1 MKLPQDLA
9 RLPAEAGARHV
20 ALARLKDATAAYHRL
35 ATKTREEEPEALHD
49 FRVALRRLRSCLR
62 AYRPELRTTVSK
74 RSYTRLRRLARA
86 TRKSRD
92 LEVHLAWV
100 REGKPEPAEH
110 GGVAHALTGRLL
122 AAERRMQKRLDRR
135 FDRAH
140 RRLER
145 QLERLLIDRPLDDDP
160 AGHTMAVVTGRL
172 VRERSLTVR
181 TALAGIRSI
190 DDRRAI
196 HAARIAAKRLRYLIE
211 PFEAAVPEAPGVLAR
226 LAAFQDTFGDLH
238 DVQVFGGELDESL
251 ATLDPADPHRAAL
264 TALRQ
269 RLDAR
274 GRDAFAAA
282 RAQWLDGQGDGFFAA
297 VAGVAGEITAL
308 ASASPVAGSKK

>member
-35 ATKTREEEPEALHD
+35 ATTRDEDPEALHD

-62 AYRPELRTTVSK
+62 AYRPELRGSVSK
-74 RSYTRLRRLARA
+74 RSYRRLRRLARV

-100 REGKPEPAEH
+100 RDGKAAPPH
-110 GGVAHALTGRLL
+110 GGVAHALAGRLRE
-122 AAERRMQKRLDRR
+122 AEHRMQKRLEGR
-135 FDRAH
+135 FSRAR

-145 QLERLLIDRPLDDDP
+145 QLERLVIDRPLDDDLP
-160 AGHTMAVVTGRL
+160 AHTMAAVTGRL
-172 VRERSLTVR
+172 VRDRSLTVR
-181 TALAGIRSI
+181 TALAAIRSI
-190 DDRRAI
+190 DDRKAI
-196 HAARIAAKRLRYLIE
+196 HEARIAAKRLRYLIE
-211 PFEAAVPEAPGVLAR
+211 PFESAVPDAPDVLTR

-238 DVQVFGGELDESL
+238 DVQVFGDELDDSL
-251 ATLDPADPHRAAL
+251 ATLDSSDPHRATL
-264 TALRQ
+264 TALRS

-274 GRDAFAAA
+274 GREAFTAA
-282 RAQWLDGQGDGFFAA
+282 REQWLDGHADGFFTA
-297 VAGVAGEITAL
+297 VAGVAGEIAAL
-308 ASASPVAGSKK
+308 AIASPVAGSKK